1 METSADWNSMS
12 AGRRRIWW
20 MHQNHREAIGLE
32 PKKKEEKDG
41 RFESEGSERRV
52 PSTGYVTPSDRTEV

>member
-1 METSADWNSMS
+1 MS

-20 MHQNHREAIGLE
+20 MYQNHREAIGV
-32 PKKKEEKDG
+32 KQDKKEEKDG

-52 PSTGYVTPSDRTEV
+52 PSKGHATPSDRTKV